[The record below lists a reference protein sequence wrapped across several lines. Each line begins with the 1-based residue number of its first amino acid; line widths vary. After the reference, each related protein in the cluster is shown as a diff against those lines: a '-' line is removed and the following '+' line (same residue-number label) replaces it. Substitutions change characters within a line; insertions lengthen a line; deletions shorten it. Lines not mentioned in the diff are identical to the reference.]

1 MKRIITHNDLD
12 AIGYLIIL
20 KEVVGL
26 DIFNKKEIE
35 LSMIQPGQ
43 LEEYLSDTIYRS
55 DIYDFI
61 HIGDLEFKKVNG
73 FDTIKSKVLFVDH
86 HPKSVELTKPW
97 SYTRVAGPV
106 KQCAASLIWHKYK
119 GKVKRDTVKYKCICK
134 FIEDV
139 RLWDTW
145 DWVKGENDIPRLL
158 NILSNTMGLE
168 EFMEAVSEYIHT
180 AKNPYDRVGIYAD
193 DILRDPIKRVKE
205 FNKWIDKEVLPTR
218 KDVEIEGINFALF
231 DVAESVSELGYE
243 LGRRPG
249 EEYDVDAFIFR
260 SGNKLSFRRKNEEV
274 DILRIV
280 RQMGGGGHPGA
291 CGVVIDDCESDI
303 FGLVEMTF

>member
-20 KEVVGL
+20 KEIVGL
-26 DIFNKKEIE
+26 DIFNKEKVE

-43 LEEYLSDTIYRS
+43 LDEYLSDTIYRS

-61 HIGDLEFKKVNG
+61 HIGDLEFKKING

-86 HPKSVELTKPW
+86 HPKSVELAKPW

-145 DWVKGENDIPRLL
+145 DWVKGENDTPRLL
-158 NILSNTMGLE
+158 NILSSTMELE

-193 DILRDPIKRVKE
+193 KMLKEPIKRVKE
-205 FNKWIDKEVLPTR
+205 FNKWVDKEVLPTR
-218 KDVEIEGINFALF
+218 KDVKIEGINFALF

-260 SGNKLSFRRKNEEV
+260 NGNKLSFRRKNGDV
-274 DILRIV
+274 DILNIV

-291 CGVVIDDCESDI
+291 CGVVIDDCKSDI
-303 FGLVEMTF
+303 FGLIEMTF